1 MMDAAVLLGND
12 RLLSVRLPP
21 PKCVEK
27 GDCVPDMIIKRIIV
41 AALALC
47 ALSSQVQAA
56 CTSQCN
62 NGQLQTAASA
72 FVVRHFR
79 EWTICRPAEPEGFA
93 IKTTS
98 PTIIRRNTQPRR
110 DDRRLPRQWRGWPAN
125 ELK

>member
-21 PKCVEK
+21 PKCVENK
-27 GDCVPDMIIKRIIV
+27 TEAKISPGDCVPDMIIKRIIV

-98 PTIIRRNTQPRR
+98 PTIIRRNTQP
-110 DDRRLPRQWRGWPAN
+110 
-125 ELK
+125 